1 MSGIFGRIK
10 QKLSRA
16 SKKMDK
22 YQEAIT
28 FAQAGVSE
36 YTMETMPEQREE
48 HSPTKLLVMG
58 RESTFTKEIIDY
70 ALEMAQRMSY
80 EILALNTAPLSCET
94 FKLFSSSHNQVCQ
107 EFKNMSEKNVRLFQ
121 EAASE
126 KGVPF
131 DHVVMFSE
139 PEEAL
144 ESINREYKDIAFVV
158 SESVEDRAESRIE
171 EGERLR
177 RNLYVYSMV

>member
-1 MSGIFGRIK
+1 
-10 QKLSRA
+10 
-16 SKKMDK
+16 
-22 YQEAIT
+22 
-28 FAQAGVSE
+28 
-36 YTMETMPEQREE
+36 
-48 HSPTKLLVMG
+48 
-58 RESTFTKEIIDY
+58 
-70 ALEMAQRMSY
+70 
-80 EILALNTAPLSCET
+80 
-94 FKLFSSSHNQVCQ
+94 
-107 EFKNMSEKNVRLFQ
+107 MSEKNARLFQ

-126 KGVPF
+126 KGIPF

>member
-1 MSGIFGRIK
+1 MAGIFGRIK

-16 SKKMDK
+16 GDKMDK

-28 FAQAGVSE
+28 FAEAGESD
-36 YTMETMPEQREE
+36 YAMETMAEQRVEQE
-48 HSPTKLLVMG
+48 PTRLLVMG
-58 RESTFTKEIIDY
+58 RESDFSKEIIDY
-70 ALEMAQRMSY
+70 ALDMAQRMSY
-80 EILALNTAPLSCET
+80 KILALNTAHLSCET
-94 FKLFSSSHNQVCQ
+94 FKLFSSSRNQICE
-107 EFKNMSEKNVRLFQ
+107 EFKRMSEKSAGLFQ
-121 EAASE
+121 EAAAE
-126 KGVPF
+126 KGIPF

-144 ESINREYKDIAFVV
+144 ESINGEHKDIAFVV
-158 SESVEDRAESRIE
+158 SESVENREESRIE

>member
-1 MSGIFGRIK
+1 MAGIFGRIK

-16 SKKMDK
+16 GSKMDK

-28 FAQAGVSE
+28 FAQAGESE
-36 YTMETMPEQREE
+36 YAMEIMAEKREE
-48 HSPTKLLVMG
+48 QAPTKLLVMG
-58 RESTFTKEIIDY
+58 RESNFSKEIIDY

-80 EILALNTAPLSCET
+80 DILALNTAPLSCDT
-94 FKLFSSSHNQVCQ
+94 FKLFSSSRNQVCK
-107 EFKNMSEKNVRLFQ
+107 EFESMSEKNAGLFQ
-121 EAASE
+121 EAAA
-126 KGVPF
+126 KNGIPF

-139 PEEAL
+139 PKEAL
-144 ESINREYKDIAFVV
+144 ESINRERKDIAFVV
-158 SESVEDRAESRIE
+158 SESVEDRVEGRIE

>member
-1 MSGIFGRIK
+1 MAGIFGRIK

-16 SKKMDK
+16 GDKMDK

-28 FAQAGVSE
+28 FAEAGVSD
-36 YTMETMPEQREE
+36 YAMETMAEQREE
-48 HSPTKLLVMG
+48 QEPTRLLVMG
-58 RESTFTKEIIDY
+58 RESNFSKEIVDY
-70 ALEMAQRMSY
+70 ALDMAQRMAY

-94 FKLFSSSHNQVCQ
+94 FKLFSSSRNQVCE
-107 EFKNMSEKNVRLFQ
+107 EFKSMSEKSAGLFQ
-121 EAASE
+121 EAAAE
-126 KGVPF
+126 KGIPF
-131 DHVVMFSE
+131 DHVVMFSK

-144 ESINREYKDIAFVV
+144 ESINREHKDIAFVV
-158 SESVEDRAESRIE
+158 SESVEDREESRIE

>member
-1 MSGIFGRIK
+1 MAGIFGRIK

-16 SKKMDK
+16 GNKMDK

-28 FAQAGVSE
+28 FAEAGESD
-36 YTMETMPEQREE
+36 YAMETMAEQRVEQE
-48 HSPTKLLVMG
+48 PTRLLVMG
-58 RESTFTKEIIDY
+58 RESDFSKEIIDY

-94 FKLFSSSHNQVCQ
+94 FKLFSSSRNQVCE
-107 EFKNMSEKNVRLFQ
+107 EFKSMSEKSAGLFQ
-121 EAASE
+121 EAATE
-126 KGVPF
+126 KGIPF

-144 ESINREYKDIAFVV
+144 TSINREYKDIAFVV
-158 SESVEDRAESRIE
+158 SESVEDRGESRIE